1 MQVKQAVVLAAGFGT
16 RIGPVSSITPKPLA
30 PCSGRPFLSYLLD
43 QFSVAGI
50 EEVIIVA
57 SYLGAQIF
65 DFSRAYMAENP
76 KLNIKIEEQ
85 PIHYETGRRCAEV
98 REQLQDHFLLCYGD
112 NFAPI
117 DLGRYLNSADGTTKL
132 VAYKNDRGY
141 STSNLAISGN
151 NLDSYSHNR
160 KNKKSTH
167 VNLGYYILSNSLL
180 SKDVDA
186 SVSIE
191 SIIFSTL
198 DKGKQIEI
206 YECHSKYYS
215 VSNMDRLRQATIF
228 FSKRNFIFIDRDGV
242 INAKL
247 APAEYV
253 LHEKQLDIPQTV
265 GEALSLLRENNFTII
280 LITNQ
285 PAVGK
290 KLLSKLELSEIHSK
304 MNFKLSKHG
313 GRVDYVYACLHDWND
328 GCDCRKPKS
337 GLFLDAQHDLDLNLS
352 EMVYFGDQDRD
363 QEAAENI
370 GVKFI
375 KVDEPNMLISRVR
388 EFLKEKKDGH

>member
-43 QFSVAGI
+43 QFSITGI
-50 EEVIIVA
+50 EEVIIIT
-57 SYLGAQIF
+57 SYLGVQIF
-65 DFSRAYMAENP
+65 DFSRSYMAENP
-76 KLNIKIEEQ
+76 KLKIKIEEQ

-98 REQLQDHFLLCYGD
+98 MEQLQDHFLLCYGD

-117 DLGRYLNSADGTTKL
+117 DLGQYLNSADGTTKL

-151 NLDSYSHNR
+151 NVDSYSHNR

-167 VNLGYYILSNSLL
+167 VNLGYYILSKSLL

-186 SVSIE
+186 SISIE

-206 YECHSKYYS
+206 HECHSKYYS

-363 QEAAENI
+363 REAAENI
-370 GVKFI
+370 GVTFI